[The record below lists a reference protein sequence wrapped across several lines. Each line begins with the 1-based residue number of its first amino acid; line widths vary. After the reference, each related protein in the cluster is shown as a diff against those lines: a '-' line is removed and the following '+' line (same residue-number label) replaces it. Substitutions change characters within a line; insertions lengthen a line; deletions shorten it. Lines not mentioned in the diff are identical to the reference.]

1 MLLETKGLRKSF
13 GGLRAVFGVD
23 LQVNRDEIVSIIGPN
38 GAGKSTLFNLI
49 TGHIPVDRGSVYFK
63 GKDITRLA
71 PYEISRLGI
80 GRSFQKLNIFPRLSA
95 FQNVQVALFSAKGL
109 NRSLFSRA
117 ENSLGEEVEAI
128 LESVGLADKAG
139 TLGGLLAHGDQ
150 KRLEIGIA
158 LALNPE
164 LLLLDEPTQGMSAG
178 ETSQVTELIHGLV
191 KKRGMGLAFVEHDMK
206 VVFSIS
212 DTIYVMHQ
220 GMMMFCGKP
229 GEVRSNEE
237 VQRIYLGKEKDSAA
251 RG

>member
-23 LQVNRDEIVSIIGPN
+23 LQVNQNEIVSIIGPN

-49 TGHIPVDRGSVYFK
+49 TGHIPVDRGAVFFK
-63 GKDITRLA
+63 GKEITRLA

-80 GRSFQKLNIFPRLSA
+80 GRSFQKLNIFPRLST
-95 FQNVQVALFSAKGL
+95 FQNIQVALFSARGL
-109 NRSLFSRA
+109 NRRLFARA
-117 ENSLGEEVEAI
+117 ENSLAEEVEGI
-128 LESVGLADKAG
+128 LASVGLADQAG
-139 TLGGLLAHGDQ
+139 ISGGLLAHGDQ

-164 LLLLDEPTQGMSAG
+164 LLLLDEPTQGMSAS
-178 ETSQVTELIHGLV
+178 ETSQTTELIHQLV
-191 KKRGMGLAFVEHDMK
+191 KDRGIGLAFVEHDMK

-212 DTIYVMHQ
+212 DKIYVMHQ
-220 GMMMFCGKP
+220 GLVIFSGKP
-229 GEVRSNEE
+229 GEVKSNEE
-237 VQRIYLGKEKDSAA
+237 VQSIYLGKEKDSAA